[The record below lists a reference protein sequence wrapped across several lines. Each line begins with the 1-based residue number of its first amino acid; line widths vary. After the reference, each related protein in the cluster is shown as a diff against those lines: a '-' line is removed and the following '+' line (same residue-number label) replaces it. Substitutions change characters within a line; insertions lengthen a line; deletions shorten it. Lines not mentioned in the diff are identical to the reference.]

1 MDVRIGIK
9 DSPRELAFESNQSA
23 AEIEQI
29 VAGAVDGP
37 AELVVQSDR
46 RAAIEQAI
54 AGNRLRRRSLA
65 TLANGH
71 GSSP

>member
-29 VAGAVDGP
+29 VAGALN
-37 AELVVQSDR
+37 AEAKLLTLGDSKGRKFIIPTSSITYLEIGVEESR
-46 RAAIEQAI
+46 RVGFI
-54 AGNRLRRRSLA
+54 A
-65 TLANGH
+65 
-71 GSSP
+71 

>member
-29 VAGAVDGP
+29 VAGALKAD
-37 AELVVQSDR
+37 AKLLTLSDSKGRKFIIPTTAITYLEIGVEEAR
-46 RAAIEQAI
+46 RVGFI
-54 AGNRLRRRSLA
+54 A
-65 TLANGH
+65 
-71 GSSP
+71 